1 MAQCSGVFPYLS
13 RLTMLP
19 PDSTSIRHTAKLPNS
34 AAEVYPQA
42 KQSQA
47 KKESSLRRVRS
58 SNLNLACCLAT
69 FVHAWLAELL

>member
-19 PDSTSIRHTAKLPNS
+19 PDSTSIRHTAKFPNS
-34 AAEVYPQA
+34 AAEVYRQA

-47 KKESSLRRVRS
+47 KKESVQESK
-58 SNLNLACCLAT
+58 
-69 FVHAWLAELL
+69 